1 MVDLALILFGYLS
14 GSLIFGELIAKAKG
28 IDLRSV
34 GSGNVGATN
43 VSRALGKKF
52 GAVVFLLDMLKGLI
66 PTALAVTLKAPESL
80 TVSLVGTAA
89 VLGHMFPV
97 FHRFQGGKGV
107 ATAFG
112 VVLGIS
118 WKPALIL
125 IILWAMALYITRF
138 VSVASMLSSLSA
150 IIVFLAMDY
159 PPNIILMALII
170 SALIIFKHRSNI
182 QRLISGE
189 EPKI

>member
-28 IDLRSV
+28 IDLRSM

-52 GAVVFLLDMLKGLI
+52 GAVVFFLDMLKGLI

-150 IIVFLAMDY
+150 IIVFLALDY

-182 QRLISGE
+182 QRLIAGE

>member
-28 IDLRSV
+28 VDLRSI

-43 VSRALGKKF
+43 VTRALGKKF
-52 GAVVFLLDMLKGLI
+52 GAVVFFLDMLKGLI
-66 PTALAVTLKAPESL
+66 PTALAVTLKAPESP
-80 TVSLVGTAA
+80 TVSLVGIAA

-97 FHRFQGGKGV
+97 FHKFRGGKGV

-159 PPNIILMALII
+159 PPNLIMMALII

>member
-28 IDLRSV
+28 VDLRSI

-43 VSRALGKKF
+43 VTRALGKKF
-52 GAVVFLLDMLKGLI
+52 GAVVFFLDMLKGLI

-80 TVSLVGTAA
+80 TVSLVGIAA

-97 FHRFQGGKGV
+97 FHKFRGGKGV

-182 QRLISGE
+182 QRLIAGE

>member
-170 SALIIFKHRSNI
+170 SALIVFKHRSNI

>member
-28 IDLRSV
+28 VDLRSI

-43 VSRALGKKF
+43 VTRALGKKF
-52 GAVVFLLDMLKGLI
+52 GAVVFFLDMLKGLI

-80 TVSLVGTAA
+80 TVSLVGIAA

-97 FHRFQGGKGV
+97 FHKFRGGKGV

-150 IIVFLAMDY
+150 IIVFLALDY

>member
-1 MVDLALILFGYLS
+1 MVDLALVVFAYLS

-34 GSGNVGATN
+34 GSRNVGATN

-52 GAVVFLLDMLKGLI
+52 GAVVFFLDMLKGLI

-159 PPNIILMALII
+159 PPNLILMALII

-182 QRLISGE
+182 QRLIAGE

>member
-150 IIVFLAMDY
+150 IIVFLALDY

-170 SALIIFKHRSNI
+170 SALIVFKHRSNI